1 MSSPG
6 NWGSNEY
13 GQYDPITGQPVAGNP
28 GAQGQQPGM
37 QYQGFGAFSQPQ
49 QPPPPQQPP
58 QQQPQQPPPQQPY
71 PGMVSGYPAH
81 PAPPSPPGKRRGT
94 LIAAIALASVAVIA
108 IVTTIVVLSTNG
120 GGQAAPP
127 PTSTRPTTQARTT
140 SSAPSTSAT
149 AANPNL
155 TPVVPGWQVATVPR
169 RGAIYDV
176 PPDWELDPNPD
187 NVHGYGPP
195 DDPVTMTG
203 VADYQKGFCPGDANS
218 YRATSGATAR
228 KGPDDT
234 TVANETLQK
243 FAALAYTRDGHAPV
257 VVPGPPEQIQLAG
270 GTKTAVR
277 VTAQVMLTAPG
288 PCDSASVAI
297 SVLATNSDGQSS
309 VVFITA
315 ADQNVPD
322 TVSID
327 TLKQITQSFRGAP

>member
-6 NWGSNEY
+6 NWGSNEF

-28 GAQGQQPGM
+28 GTPGQQPGL

-49 QPPPPQQPP
+49 QPPAPPQQPLP
-58 QQQPQQPPPQQPY
+58 QQQPY
-71 PGMVSGYPAH
+71 PGMISGYPAP
-81 PAPPSPPGKRRGT
+81 PAPPSPPGKHRGT

-108 IVTTIVVLSTNG
+108 IVTTIVVLSTNAG
-120 GGQAAPP
+120 RQAAPP
-127 PTSTRPTTQARTT
+127 STSTRPSTQPRTT
-140 SSAPSTSAT
+140 NSTPNTSAT
-149 AANPNL
+149 TANTKL
-155 TPVVPGWQVATVPR
+155 TPVVPGWQVATVPK

-176 PPDWELDPNPD
+176 PLEWELDPNPE
-187 NVHGYGPP
+187 NVHGFGPP

-203 VADYQKGFCPGDANS
+203 VANYQRGFCPGDANS

-257 VVPGPPEQIQLAG
+257 VMPGPPEQVPLAG
-270 GTKTAVR
+270 GTRMAVR
-277 VTAQVMLTAPG
+277 ITAQVTVTAPG
-288 PCDSASVAI
+288 PCDAASVAI
-297 SVLATNSDGQSS
+297 SVLATNNDGQSS